1 MIKQPNLK
9 TAMTPFPYSV
19 QRDTPL
25 AQAQQLMEEHNVHH
39 LPVTEEYVVVG
50 VITGHDIK
58 SALYKS
64 SDHDKVGELLVQDLY
79 VADPY
84 VVSIDEPIDNVLLTM
99 ADRHIGSA
107 VVTKGGKLAGV
118 FTALDACR
126 CFGDYLRERF
136 PHPDNDDAA

>member
-1 MIKQPNLK
+1 MTKHPNLT

-25 AQAQQLMEEHNVHH
+25 TQAQQLMEQHNVHH
-39 LPVTEEYVVVG
+39 LPVTEEHAVVG
-50 VITGHDIK
+50 VITGQDIK
-58 SALYKS
+58 SALYQS
-64 SDHDKVGELLVQDLY
+64 SDPGRLGELKVQDIY

-84 VVSIDEPIDNVLLTM
+84 VVSIDEPFDNVLLTM

-136 PHPDNDDAA
+136 PHPGDDDAA